1 MMKRVFDD
9 WINNARNLI
18 KKKIKKRLDVSDLL
32 ISHTRYFHFVSDL
45 SYPYKLIMDQ
55 KRLLIE
61 ESKVLYRNVMENR
74 IECFYQ
80 CGIKNG
86 LEISEK
92 EWYTITKMVLGSDEE
107 IEAFVK
113 RLMGFEPSNKVGIS

>member
-1 MMKRVFDD
+1 MKRVFDN
-9 WINNARNLI
+9 WIKNAKNLV
-18 KKKIKKRLDVSDLL
+18 KKKIKRDIRVGDLL
-32 ISHTRYFHFVSDL
+32 RSHKMYFDFVSDI

-61 ESKVLYRNVMENR
+61 ESKELYRNVMENR

-86 LEISEK
+86 LELSEK
-92 EWYTITKMVLGSDEE
+92 EWYTITKMVIGSDEE
-107 IEAFVK
+107 IEVFVK
-113 RLMGFEPSNKVGIS
+113 RLMVFEPNNRAE

>member
-1 MMKRVFDD
+1 MMKRVFDK
-9 WINNARNLI
+9 WIHNAKNLV
-18 KKKIKKRLDVSDLL
+18 KKKIKREIRVGYLL
-32 ISHTRYFHFVSDL
+32 RSHTMYFDFVSDI

-61 ESKVLYRNVMENR
+61 ESKELYRNVMENR

-86 LEISEK
+86 LELSEK
-92 EWYTITKMVLGSDEE
+92 EWYTITKMVIGSDEE

-113 RLMGFEPSNKVGIS
+113 RLMGFEPSNRM